1 MMFLLPFLR
10 FSLRKPVRWSVK
22 SLCYCLLDMWH
33 AYAIVGWIC
42 DSLRYSRVISSKS
55 AWLSLWYITGSR
67 YFRFDLGQVSLFLG
81 GFQQVIVI
89 VALIYHR
96 FMLLSAWSGT
106 SFRYSRVVSNKLL
119 WLSLWYI
126 TGSCYCRF
134 DLEQVFVIL
143 GWFPTSYC
151 NWYITGS
158 CYFRCDL
165 GQVFVIPVSYTHLRA
180 HET

>member
-106 SFRYSRVVSNKLL
+106 SFRYSRVVSNKVIDCRFDISQVHVIFGVIWDKFRYSRVVSSKFT
-119 WLSLWYI
+119 WLSL
-126 TGSCYCRF
+126 
-134 DLEQVFVIL
+134 
-143 GWFPTSYC
+143 
-151 NWYITGS
+151 
-158 CYFRCDL
+158 
-165 GQVFVIPVSYTHLRA
+165 
-180 HET
+180 